1 VHNPENSAATYWNC
15 CNSENKSDL
24 KYGENDMT
32 EFEKYIKEAADRL
45 NIEIEGI
52 DLDEAQ
58 KLWNAALEAAALKC
72 EEIGDS
78 GIGKRYC

>member
-1 VHNPENSAATYWNC
+1 
-15 CNSENKSDL
+15 
-24 KYGENDMT
+24 MT

>member
-1 VHNPENSAATYWNC
+1 
-15 CNSENKSDL
+15 
-24 KYGENDMT
+24 MT

-78 GIGKRYC
+78 SQGSSESYEYVCSEAIRRMKG